1 MGKRKIWIVSELFH
15 PEETAVAYIFTRIA
29 DHLSKEYDVNV
40 ICGPAFYDNEK
51 REFSDI
57 KELSKEV
64 TIFRNESLNLNK
76 NNLFQR
82 TINII
87 ILSFQL
93 AHSFRKKVSKGDIV
107 LLATNPA
114 PLLLLI
120 GLMKHFKHFQL
131 HILVHDVFPEN
142 TIPAGIFKNQKS
154 YLYKFIKIIFDK
166 AYSQADHLIVLG
178 RDMKDIISTKTYK
191 YNKNIPISIIPNWAD
206 TSQIIPRKRSASLLK
221 EWGLADKI
229 VLQYA
234 GNIGR
239 VQGLEVIIEAFRLSN
254 NKDLHLLLH
263 GTGALAPFIKD
274 YIQTNNLSNVS
285 LFGSY
290 SRKDQN
296 DILNSCDIAIV
307 SLSSGMYGL
316 GVPSKSYHIM
326 SAGKPILFLGDS
338 NSEISR
344 LVTDAGVGW
353 SFDINNMKTLKDFF
367 NNLKK
372 DNFEQYI
379 KMGQK
384 ARLLIEEKYD
394 EKIVLNNFQKKME
407 SIFLNN

>member
-1 MGKRKIWIVSELFH
+1 MYQNYFI
-15 PEETAVAYIFTRIA
+15 EETAVAYIFTRIA

-51 REFSDI
+51 REFTDT
-57 KELSKEV
+57 KKLSKEV

-82 TINII
+82 TINIV
-87 ILSFQL
+87 ILSFKL
-93 AHSFRKKVSKGDIV
+93 ANSLRRKVSKGDIV
-107 LLATNPA
+107 LLSTNPA

-120 GLMKHFKHFQL
+120 GILKYFKPFQL

-142 TIPAGIFKNQKS
+142 SIPAGIFKNQKS

-178 RDMKDIISTKTYK
+178 RDMKEIISNKTNK

-206 TSQIIPRKRSASLLK
+206 TSQIIPKNRSYSLLK
-221 EWGLADKI
+221 KWGLDDKI

-239 VQGLEVIIEAFRLSN
+239 VQGLEVIIEAFSLSH
-254 NKDLHLLLH
+254 NKELHLLLH
-263 GTGALAPFIKD
+263 GTGALVPFIKN
-274 YIQTNNLSNVS
+274 YIQTNKLSNVS

-296 DILNSCDIAIV
+296 DILTSCDIAIV

-338 NSEISR
+338 NSEISC
-344 LVTDAGVGW
+344 LVTETGVGW
-353 SFDINNMKTLKDFF
+353 SFDIGDKKALTDFF
-367 NNLKK
+367 NNLNK

-384 ARLLIEEKYD
+384 ARLLVEEKYE

>member
-1 MGKRKIWIVSELFH
+1 MEKRKIWIVSELFH

-29 DHLSKEYDVNV
+29 DHLSKDYDVSV

-51 REFSDI
+51 KDFADA
-57 KELSKEV
+57 KELSKEI
-64 TIFRNESLNLNK
+64 TIYRNGSLNLNK

-87 ILSFQL
+87 VLSFKL
-93 AHSFRKKVSKGDIV
+93 ANSFRKKASKGDIV

-120 GLMKHFKHFQL
+120 GLLKKFKQFQL

-142 TIPAGIFKNQKS
+142 TIPAGIFKNDKS
-154 YLYKFIKIIFDK
+154 ILYKFIKIIFDK

-178 RDMKDIISTKTYK
+178 RDMKDIIYKKVNRYHK
-191 YNKNIPISIIPNWAD
+191 YNLISIVPNWAD
-206 TSQIIPRKRSASLLK
+206 TLQIMPGNRTMSLRQNLDL
-221 EWGLADKI
+221 ENKI

-239 VQGLEVIIEAFRLSN
+239 VQGLEAIIEAFKISE
-254 NKDLHLLLH
+254 NKELHLLIH
-263 GTGALAPFIKD
+263 GSGALVPFIRN
-274 YIQTNNLSNVS
+274 YIKTNQLSNVS

-296 DILNSCDIAIV
+296 EILNSCDIAIV

-316 GVPSKSYHIM
+316 GVPSKSYHIL

-338 NSEISR
+338 RSEISC
-344 LVTDAGVGW
+344 LVTEEGVGW
-353 SFDINNMKTLKDFF
+353 SIEPNNQKELVDFF
-367 NNLKK
+367 KNLKK
-372 DNFEQYI
+372 DNLDQYI
-379 KMGQK
+379 NMGLK
-384 ARLLIEEKYD
+384 ARLLVEEKYD
-394 EKIVLNNFQKKME
+394 EKIVLRNFQEKME
-407 SIFLNN
+407 SIILSN